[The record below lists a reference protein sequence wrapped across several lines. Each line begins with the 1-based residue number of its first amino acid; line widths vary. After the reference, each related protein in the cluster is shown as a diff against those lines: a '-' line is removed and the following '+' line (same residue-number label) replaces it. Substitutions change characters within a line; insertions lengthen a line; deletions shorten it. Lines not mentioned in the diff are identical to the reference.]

1 MNTDWHVQIR
11 ALHVEIGA
19 LHYIVDCNK
28 APEWLCANL
37 GPSVS
42 GGRGEADLSVICQ
55 CIETAKYRHKELT
68 EILRQQL
75 EAS

>member
-1 MNTDWHVQIR
+1 MNTDQGTACSV
-11 ALHVEIGA
+11 AVGA
-19 LHYIVDCNK
+19 LHCIADCNK
-28 APEWLCANL
+28 ASEWLCAIL

-42 GGRGEADLSVICQ
+42 GGRGEANLSVICQ